1 MAAPRGQFGNRLD
14 TEAGRAKEAQM
25 AAAAQALVVA
35 HSEAVHGR
43 PAAAAAALQTAQ
55 QTAAKIS
62 NAPAAFSGAVARD
75 VGNIQQ
81 LIPTT
86 TSPSPKGGDTGNIS
100 GGGSVGYTSSPPAP
114 SSTPPSV
121 YWVTTKTIQ
130 PQTGVKQADPDII
143 INPGTSTSA
152 DYIVERFF
160 EELGGTELINI
171 SRYDLIDGIDV
182 SYQPIANLSRL
193 RQRFN
198 PNNIIALD
206 VLAQDEFSKSTINLI
221 SRGIYEP
228 YIDSNGNLVVEIDIM
243 KPEENIDV
251 QIAESGEINRIEL

>member
-1 MAAPRGQFGNRLD
+1 MGYGDVYFLNKRGVVEPTKNVN
-14 TEAGRAKEAQM
+14 
-25 AAAAQALVVA
+25 AAAAPKFANVAPPVQNKPAETAVTVVQE
-35 HSEAVHGR
+35 EAR
-43 PAAAAAALQTAQ
+43 PRSGDNNNGPS
-55 QTAAKIS
+55 IS
-62 NAPAAFSGAVARD
+62 SG
-75 VGNIQQ
+75 
-81 LIPTT
+81 PSYS
-86 TSPSPKGGDTGNIS
+86 TSPPPPSP
-100 GGGSVGYTSSPPAP
+100 
-114 SSTPPSV
+114 TPPNPWIRTST
-121 YWVTTKTIQ
+121 YTA
-130 PQTGVKQADPDII
+130 PTGVKQADPDII